1 MSAIDLT
8 QREFDLCW
16 LVRLLNNKIACMV
29 MNPLPRIVQKQTRHS
44 MLSVR
49 SCQLELYWFYIP
61 PMDVVQITNPTA
73 QSLLRPSEV
82 KPKES
87 TVSPYRKL
95 ELHLSNYFEPPDLVK
110 ICYIFESRFLSRN
123 VIPVSPIIDPRN
135 PQSLRSNRNTNSTG
149 TLIQPNFLGAA
160 VKGIGA
166 TKPSVQIFFAQTTH
180 LLIPQLIHDVPIIQ
194 GQFDLPDEIRRRCPA
209 EGLVQPRQ
217 LADLGRIQPGKDQR
231 DAVLGYVLEPGLR
244 RRVARPVPLRNRKRR
259 GTTTHQRQRH
269 RERERL
275 TD

>member
-1 MSAIDLT
+1 MVIKTQIRPNHALQT
-8 QREFDLCW
+8 QRYP
-16 LVRLLNNKIACMV
+16 IH
-29 MNPLPRIVQKQTRHS
+29 T
-44 MLSVR
+44 
-49 SCQLELYWFYIP
+49 
-61 PMDVVQITNPTA
+61 
-73 QSLLRPSEV
+73 QSERER
-82 KPKES
+82 EI
-87 TVSPYRKL
+87 
-95 ELHLSNYFEPPDLVK
+95 N
-110 ICYIFESRFLSRN
+110 
-123 VIPVSPIIDPRN
+123 
-135 PQSLRSNRNTNSTG
+135 
-149 TLIQPNFLGAA
+149 LGAA